1 MRKILTLSA
10 LSICFTSIIEAQ
22 EPSTLKEVEK
32 FKPSGTA
39 TGTVFFDYKY
49 DLTKDVKQASA
60 FEIDRAYL
68 GYKYD
73 FAKNI
78 SGKVLYD
85 VGYDAG
91 TRSYSAFLKYAMI
104 DWAIMP
110 KLKLS
115 AGVIGLRQFDT
126 QEKFW
131 GYRYIMKSYVDQYG
145 LGTSAD
151 LGFNI
156 ELTLHEKIT
165 INAFVL
171 NGEGYKSLQDMYG
184 MHRFG
189 GNIVAKPL
197 KGLVAKVHYDIM
209 PNKYQQ
215 ADNLPI
221 IDTSTISNLSLFV
234 GYELKDKFR
243 IGIEYNEL
251 NNAKNYKNFADGYKL
266 GGISVYGTYI
276 INNQFEVLARFDKLG
291 SNKIG
296 NAAEVWN
303 ISKDGSL
310 ILAGVHYKPVKNV
323 NVGLNYRNFSYDD
336 KTIDSFSALFIN
348 LGLAF

>member
-1 MRKILTLSA
+1 MRKTLFLSA
-10 LSICFTSIIEAQ
+10 LTISFASIINGQ
-22 EPSTLKEVEK
+22 ETATSVIDDG
-32 FKPSGTA
+32 FKPNGSVIGI
-39 TGTVFFDYKY
+39 VFFDYKF
-49 DLTKDVKQASA
+49 DLTEETKQSSS

-68 GYKYD
+68 GYKYN

-85 VGYDAG
+85 VGYETG
-91 TRSYSAFLKYAMI
+91 TKSYSVFLKNALI
-104 DWAIMP
+104 DWAILP

-156 ELTLHEKIT
+156 ELPLHEKIT

-197 KGLVAKVHYDIM
+197 EGLVAKVHYDIM

-215 ADNLPI
+215 ADSLPV
-221 IDTSTISNLSLFV
+221 IDTSIISNLSLFV

-243 IGIEYNEL
+243 IGIEYNAL
-251 NNAKNYKNFADGYKL
+251 NNAKNYKNYADGYKL

-276 INNQFEVLARFDKLG
+276 INKQFEVLARFDKLG

-296 NAAEVWN
+296 NAADVWN

-323 NVGLNYRNFSYDD
+323 NVGLNYRNYSFDD
-336 KTIDSFSALFIN
+336 ETKDSSSALFTN
-348 LGLAF
+348 LGLNF